1 MKQITLNTEKGRHA
15 VWIELFFDLV
25 YVVALARLTHMIVE
39 GHNGHTG
46 MTEYLMYF
54 TLFVPV
60 WWSWLGHTMFA
71 NRFGTYDVIDRLL
84 TLMQSF
90 FAILMALFIDDALGE
105 SSTLFAV
112 SYACTR
118 YSLVLMYT
126 RIYISNRESRKAT
139 SGFIKGFSLGASFWI
154 VSIFLP
160 ETLMYIAWVIGIFIE
175 LLTPIIIRK
184 ELKLLPVHNT
194 HLPERFGLF
203 ALLVLGESIHGIA
216 SGAQNTEF
224 SVSLLMLMFLSYT
237 IICSVWWLYFEVI
250 EKVFSGKLE
259 GAAQL
264 CIYGHLPI
272 YMGIGLLAA
281 GVQRLVES
289 NYELNEL
296 NLIFGISLL
305 LMLVPLQL
313 IHFQFVTHIK
323 SKAFLIRG
331 ITIVLS
337 IVLITTVGKYIND
350 NINVYLMI
358 LLLSLYIYS
367 ESNYFADDTI

>member
-1 MKQITLNTEKGRHA
+1 MKRITLNTEKGRHA

-46 MTEYLMYF
+46 LAEYAMYF
-54 TLFVPV
+54 ILFVPI
-60 WWSWLGHTMFA
+60 WWSWLGHTMYA
-71 NRFGTYDVIDRLL
+71 NRFATYDVIDRLL
-84 TLMQSF
+84 TLLQGF
-90 FAILMALFIDDALGE
+90 FAILMALSIDDVPGE
-105 SSTLFAV
+105 SSTLFAIA
-112 SYACTR
+112 YACTR

-126 RIYISNRESRKAT
+126 RIYLGNPESRKAT
-139 SGFIKGFSLGASFWI
+139 GGFIKGFSLGASFWVI
-154 VSIFLP
+154 SVILP
-160 ETLMYIAWVIGIFIE
+160 EPLMYTAWVIGIIIE
-175 LLTPIIIRK
+175 LLTPLIIRK

-203 ALLVLGESIHGIA
+203 ALLVIGESIHGIA
-216 SGAQNTEF
+216 SGAQNSEF
-224 SVSLLMLMFLSYT
+224 SISLVLLIFLSYS

-264 CIYGHLPI
+264 SIYGHLPI

-281 GVQRLVES
+281 GVQRLVAS

-313 IHFQFVTHIK
+313 IHYQFVTHVK
-323 SKAFLIRG
+323 SKAFLLRG
-331 ITIVLS
+331 IAIVLS
-337 IVLITTVGKYIND
+337 IILITTLGKYIND

-358 LLLSLYIYS
+358 FILSLYIYS
-367 ESNYFADDTI
+367 ESNYFINDTT